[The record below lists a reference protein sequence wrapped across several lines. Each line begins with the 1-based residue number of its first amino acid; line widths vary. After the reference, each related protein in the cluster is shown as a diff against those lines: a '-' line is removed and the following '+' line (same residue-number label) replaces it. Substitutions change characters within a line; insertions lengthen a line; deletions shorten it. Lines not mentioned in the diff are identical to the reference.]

1 LLSTKRSRSAQR
13 GLRGVVLQVPAP
25 QRDGDLGHA
34 HRRAGV
40 AGVGLLHGIHGQGA
54 DGVGHQLRAMLLY
67 VDEFPERLHHSK
79 ESRLLFPKLRERV
92 PTLAP
97 VLDRLDREHS
107 DGEHAIRELQH
118 ALLAYEVLGE
128 PRRGAFERAVDR
140 YTAFYLAHMAV
151 EEREV
156 LPAARRHLDEADWA
170 ELDAAFAANQD
181 PLTGHHQP
189 TPDYQPLF
197 HKIVM
202 ETPAPIGLGPVR

>member
-1 LLSTKRSRSAQR
+1 MRHLAEEVIHDEHQALAAMLRSLSMLVAQAQR
-13 GLRGVVLQVPAP
+13 DAKPPPFDV
-25 QRDGDLGHA
+25 
-34 HRRAGV
+34 
-40 AGVGLLHGIHGQGA
+40 
-54 DGVGHQLRAMLLY
+54 LRAMLLY

>member
-1 LLSTKRSRSAQR
+1 MRHLAEEVIHDEHQALAAMLRSLSMLVAQ
-13 GLRGVVLQVPAP
+13 A
-25 QRDGDLGHA
+25 QRDGKPPPFD
-34 HRRAGV
+34 V
-40 AGVGLLHGIHGQGA
+40 
-54 DGVGHQLRAMLLY
+54 LRAMLFY

-92 PTLAP
+92 PELAP
-97 VLDRLDREHS
+97 VLDRLDREHN
-107 DGEHAIRELQH
+107 DGEQAIRELQH

-140 YTAFYLAHMAV
+140 YTAFYLAHMGV

-170 ELDAAFAANQD
+170 ELDAAFAANKD

-202 ETPAPIGLGPVR
+202 ETPAPIGLGPAR